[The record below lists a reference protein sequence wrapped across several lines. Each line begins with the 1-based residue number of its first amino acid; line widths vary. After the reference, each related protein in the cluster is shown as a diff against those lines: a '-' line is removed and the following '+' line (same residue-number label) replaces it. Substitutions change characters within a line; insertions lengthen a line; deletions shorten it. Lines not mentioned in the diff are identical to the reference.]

1 MTGER
6 MKSKL
11 WIGLLFLTGFC
22 IFSYPV
28 LSNYLAEKNQAKVV
42 DLYHEDVADMEEEQ
56 IEEEWQRAKAYNR
69 TLKETIIIDPFTED
83 LAEELDTEYQALLNV
98 NGVMG
103 EIRIPKIDVEIPIYH
118 GTSPEVLQKGIGHI
132 QNTSLPVGGINTHAV
147 LSGHRGLPSAKLFS
161 DLGELEEGDVFYLDI
176 LDRELCYQ
184 VNQVKVVTPDQT
196 EDLEI
201 VENHDYVTLVTC
213 TPYSVNTHRLLVR
226 GERIES
232 AEKTGETPKQSARQE
247 REAGRRM
254 LVFLAGIGLSL
265 CLLIWVFFRRM
276 RERA

>member
-1 MTGER
+1 

-28 LSNYLAEKNQAKVV
+28 LSNYLAEKNQAKIV

-69 TLKETIIIDPFTED
+69 TLKETIIIDPFMED

-118 GTSPEVLQKGIGHI
+118 GTSPEVLQKVRAYLGG
-132 QNTSLPVGGINTHAV
+132 SFPVI
-147 LSGHRGLPSAKLFS
+147 LSMGTNRGYLRDGYGRK
-161 DLGELEEGDVFYLDI
+161 DKRTVDRRLGCDRGDYGW
-176 LDRELCYQ
+176 RY
-184 VNQVKVVTPDQT
+184 
-196 EDLEI
+196 
-201 VENHDYVTLVTC
+201 HGY
-213 TPYSVNTHRLLVR
+213 
-226 GERIES
+226 
-232 AEKTGETPKQSARQE
+232 
-247 REAGRRM
+247 RR
-254 LVFLAGIGLSL
+254 
-265 CLLIWVFFRRM
+265 
-276 RERA
+276 

>member
-1 MTGER
+1 

-22 IFSYPV
+22 IFSYPI
-28 LSNYLAEKNQAKVV
+28 LSNYLAEKNQTKVV
-42 DLYHEDVADMEEEQ
+42 ELYHEDVASMEEEQ
-56 IEEEWQRAKAYNR
+56 LEEEWQRAEAYNR

-132 QNTSLPVGGINTHAV
+132 QNTSLPVGGMNTHAV

-161 DLGELEEGDVFYLDI
+161 DLDELEEGDEFYLDI
-176 LDRELCYQ
+176 LNRELCYQ
-184 VNQVKVVTPDQT
+184 VDQIKVVTPDQT

-201 VENHDYVTLVTC
+201 VENCDYVTLVTC

-226 GERIES
+226 GKRIEPV
-232 AEKTGETPKQSARQE
+232 EETGEMPKQSAIKE
-247 REAGRRM
+247 SETGRKM
-254 LVFLAGIGLSL
+254 ALFFVGIIGSL
-265 CLLIWVFFRRM
+265 GMLIWVFCWRM
-276 RERA
+276 RKRR